1 MAAENGFEQVV
12 NRSVNCSQV
21 LR

>member
-1 MAAENGFEQVV
+1 MAAENGFKRVV
-12 NRSVNCSQV
+12 NRSVNGSQV